1 VERKQ
6 KEDAAKRIQSLERGR
21 QCRQQLAQDRI
32 RQKEEIAAVKIQKM
46 QRGNASRKHD
56 QQKKEAAIKIQSL
69 ERGRK
74 CRQDLAADQKKKKDE
89 EAAAVKIQKVQRG
102 KVSRREA
109 EVEREKRRKEEKA
122 KRLCFPKR
130 GGISALCSSKNEV
143 PQKPTG
149 KSSRLRT
156 YQLCH
161 AEAKRQTQKDGA
173 LQAQPKG
180 PTRPVEH
187 FKASKSVS
195 RSVTPGGSRVRTP
208 FTGSVQRSA
217 TPGKSVNVKV
227 SPMQRFPP
235 QPIAASPGVQKPP
248 PSSATPGRSGT
259 PAGRTATPAGRSATA
274 AGGSV
279 APAGR
284 SATPGRKNFAAKARS
299 SDAGSTASVQ
309 DFASSVQKMLG
320 CQRVAAR
327 LAQKRLESQQSKK
340 ELAEQHTSAAI
351 AIQACV
357 RSRLELRR
365 LESSHQRRTN
375 ATKIQAVWASC
386 DNNVLSLS

>member
-1 VERKQ
+1 
-6 KEDAAKRIQSLERGR
+6 
-21 QCRQQLAQDRI
+21 
-32 RQKEEIAAVKIQKM
+32 M

-259 PAGRTATPAGRSATA
+259 PAGRT
-274 AGGSV
+274 
-279 APAGR
+279 GR

>member
-1 VERKQ
+1 
-6 KEDAAKRIQSLERGR
+6 
-21 QCRQQLAQDRI
+21 
-32 RQKEEIAAVKIQKM
+32 
-46 QRGNASRKHD
+46 
-56 QQKKEAAIKIQSL
+56 
-69 ERGRK
+69 
-74 CRQDLAADQKKKKDE
+74 
-89 EAAAVKIQKVQRG
+89 
-102 KVSRREA
+102 
-109 EVEREKRRKEEKA
+109 
-122 KRLCFPKR
+122 
-130 GGISALCSSKNEV
+130 
-143 PQKPTG
+143 
-149 KSSRLRT
+149 
-156 YQLCH
+156 
-161 AEAKRQTQKDGA
+161 
-173 LQAQPKG
+173 
-180 PTRPVEH
+180 
-187 FKASKSVS
+187 
-195 RSVTPGGSRVRTP
+195 
-208 FTGSVQRSA
+208 
-217 TPGKSVNVKV
+217 
-227 SPMQRFPP
+227 MQRFPP

-279 APAGR
+279 AVAGR
-284 SATPGRKNFAAKARS
+284 SATPGRKNFAKARS

-327 LAQKRLESQQSKK
+327 LAQKRLESHQSKK

-386 DNNVLSLS
+386 DNVLSLS